1 MRRSFIFPNLVF
13 ALPAFILLLRSPLA
27 LAQSVSPIPPDAQAA
42 MGELRKEPFR
52 AHMAFLADDLLEGR
66 GTGARGHEIAARYVA
81 AQFEALGLNPA
92 GQDGSYFQRVP
103 FRQLTVEPEKCAV
116 SITQGGSTTQLK
128 WGDDFLMRGNEVY
141 PDSSIE
147 APVVF
152 VGYSVRTPDGSYD
165 DYAGVDVK
173 GKIVAMFG
181 GAPPSL
187 PSELQAHL
195 SSLREKLRNARDHG
209 AIGAL
214 ALRRPSD
221 EKGLPWPRVVIG
233 AGFPSMRW
241 LGPDGVPGD
250 AYPEIHARAGL
261 SVAASE
267 KLFQRASKS
276 WADVLRDAEA
286 SKPQSFALPLTAK
299 LHEVSRYEAVSS
311 PNVIA
316 ALPGSD
322 PKLSQEYVVYSAHV
336 DHLGIGKPINGD
348 SIYNGAADDASGT
361 AALLVIAK
369 AFKSMPR
376 PPARSILF
384 LGATAEEKGLLG
396 SDYFAHWP
404 TVPIRS
410 IVADINMDGASVFY
424 TFNDIVA
431 LGAPDSSLDAV
442 VARNAARLALKV
454 TPDPEPD
461 QHYFVRADQYSF
473 VRQGVPS
480 VFISEGEE
488 AKDPAVDGK
497 KFTEQ
502 WIATRYHAPSDDMNQ
517 PLNFDAAVQFMQID
531 FLVGYDIAQ
540 DPQRP
545 KWKPGDFFGENFAPK
560 N

>member
-1 MRRSFIFPNLVF
+1 
-13 ALPAFILLLRSPLA
+13 
-27 LAQSVSPIPPDAQAA
+27 
-42 MGELRKEPFR
+42 
-52 AHMAFLADDLLEGR
+52 MAFLADDLLEGR

-81 AQFEALGLNPA
+81 AQFEAMGLKPA
-92 GQDGSYFQRVP
+92 GRDGSYLQRVP

-116 SITQGGSTTQLK
+116 SITENSSTTQLK

-141 PDSSIE
+141 PDSSIK

-209 AIGAL
+209 AIGVI
-214 ALRRPSD
+214 ALRKPKD
-221 EKGLPWPRVVIG
+221 DKGLPWPRVVIG

-250 AYPEIHARAGL
+250 AYPQLRARAGL
-261 SVAASE
+261 SLAASE
-267 KLFQRASKS
+267 KLFQHASKS
-276 WADVLRDAEA
+276 WTDVLRDAEA
-286 SKPQSFALPLTAK
+286 SKPQSFALPVTAK
-299 LHEVSRYEAVSS
+299 LHEVSRHEEISS

-316 ALPGSD
+316 VLPGSD
-322 PKLSQEYVVYSAHV
+322 PKLSQEYVIYSAHV

-369 AFKSMPR
+369 AFKSMAR
-376 PPARSILF
+376 PPARSIMF

-396 SDYFAHWP
+396 SDYFAHFP
-404 TVPIRS
+404 TVPIKS

-424 TFNDIVA
+424 TFNDIIA

-442 VARNAARLALKV
+442 VARNAARLGLKV

-480 VFISEGEE
+480 VFISDGEE
-488 AKDPAVDGK
+488 AKDPAIDAK

-545 KWKPGDFFGENFAPK
+545 KWKPGDFFGENFALK

>member
-1 MRRSFIFPNLVF
+1 MRRSFVFSILVF
-13 ALPAFILLLRSPLA
+13 VVLAFILLRYSPLA
-27 LAQSVSPIPPDAQAA
+27 HAQSVSPIPPDAKAA
-42 MGELRKEPFR
+42 MGELQKEPFR

-81 AQFEALGLNPA
+81 AQFEAIGLKPA
-92 GQDGSYFQRVP
+92 GQDGAYYQRVP
-103 FRQLTVEPEKCAV
+103 FRQLTIEPEKCAV
-116 SITQGGSTTQLK
+116 SITENGSTTQLK

-195 SSLREKLRNARDHG
+195 SALREKLRNARDHG
-209 AIGAL
+209 AIGVI
-214 ALRRPSD
+214 ALRKPKD
-221 EKGLPWPRVVIG
+221 DKGLPWPRVVIG

-250 AYPEIHARAGL
+250 AYPKLRARAGL
-261 SVAASE
+261 SLAASE
-267 KLFQRASKS
+267 KLFQDASKS
-276 WADVLRDAEA
+276 WADVLRDAEL
-286 SKPQSFALPLTAK
+286 SKPQSFALPVTAK
-299 LHEVSRYEAVSS
+299 LHEVSRNEAISS

-316 ALPGSD
+316 VLPGSD

-369 AFKSMPR
+369 AFKSMAQ
-376 PPARSILF
+376 PPARSIMF

-396 SDYFAHWP
+396 SDYFGHFP
-404 TVPIRS
+404 TVPINS

-424 TFNDIVA
+424 TFNDIIA

-442 VARNAARLALKV
+442 VARNAARLGLKV

-545 KWKPGDFFGENFAPK
+545 KWKPGDFFGENFGPK

>member
-1 MRRSFIFPNLVF
+1 MRRSFVFSILVF
-13 ALPAFILLLRSPLA
+13 VVLAFILLLHSPFA
-27 LAQSVSPIPPDAQAA
+27 LAQSVSPIPPDAQVA
-42 MGELRKEPFR
+42 MGELQKEPFR

-81 AQFEALGLNPA
+81 AQFEAIGLKPA

-103 FRQLTVEPEKCAV
+103 FRQLKVEPEKCAV
-116 SITQGGSTTQLK
+116 SIIENGSTTQLK

-141 PDSSIE
+141 PDSSFE

-195 SSLREKLRNARDHG
+195 SALREKLRNARDHG
-209 AIGAL
+209 AIGVI
-214 ALRRPSD
+214 ALRKPKD
-221 EKGLPWPRVVIG
+221 DKGLPWPRVVIG

-241 LGPDGVPGD
+241 LGADGVPGD
-250 AYPEIHARAGL
+250 AYPELRARAVL
-261 SVAASE
+261 SIAASE
-267 KLFQRASKS
+267 KLFQDASKS
-276 WADVLRDAEA
+276 WADVLRDTEV
-286 SKPQSFALPLTAK
+286 SKPQSFALPVTAK
-299 LHEVSRYEAVSS
+299 LHEVSRHETISS

-316 ALPGSD
+316 VLPGSD

-348 SIYNGAADDASGT
+348 SIYNGAGDDASGT

-369 AFKSMPR
+369 AFKSLAH
-376 PPARSILF
+376 PPARSIMF

-396 SDYFAHWP
+396 SDYFAHFP
-404 TVPIRS
+404 TVPIKS
-410 IVADINMDGASVFY
+410 IVADINMDGASVGY
-424 TFNDIVA
+424 TFNDIIA
-431 LGAPDSSLDAV
+431 LGASDSSLEAV
-442 VARNAARLALKV
+442 VARNAALLGLKV

-488 AKDPAVDGK
+488 ARDPAVDGK

-545 KWKPGDFFGENFAPK
+545 KWKPGDFFGENFGSK

>member
-1 MRRSFIFPNLVF
+1 MRRSFVFSILVF
-13 ALPAFILLLRSPLA
+13 VVLAFILLLYSPLA

-42 MGELRKEPFR
+42 MRELQKEPFR

-66 GTGARGHEIAARYVA
+66 GTGTRGHEIAARYVA
-81 AQFEALGLNPA
+81 AQFEAIGLKAA
-92 GQDGSYFQRVP
+92 GQDGAYFQRVP
-103 FRQLTVEPEKCAV
+103 FRQLSVEPEKCAV
-116 SITQGGSTTQLK
+116 SITENGSTTQLK

-195 SSLREKLRNARDHG
+195 SALREKLRNARDHG
-209 AIGAL
+209 AIGVI
-214 ALRRPSD
+214 ALRKPKD
-221 EKGLPWPRVVIG
+221 DKGLPWPRVVIG

-250 AYPEIHARAGL
+250 AYPELRARAVL

-267 KLFQRASKS
+267 KLFQDASKS
-276 WADVLRDAEA
+276 WADVLRDAEV
-286 SKPQSFALPLTAK
+286 SKPQSFALPVTAK
-299 LHEVSRYEAVSS
+299 LHEVSRHETISS

-316 ALPGSD
+316 VLPGSD
-322 PKLSQEYVVYSAHV
+322 PKLSQEYVVYSANV

-369 AFKSMPR
+369 AFKSMVQ
-376 PPARSILF
+376 PPPRSILF

-396 SDYFAHWP
+396 SDYFAHFP
-404 TVPIRS
+404 TVPIKS
-410 IVADINMDGASVFY
+410 IVADINMDGASVGY

-431 LGAPDSSLDAV
+431 LGAPDSSLDVV
-442 VARNAARLALKV
+442 VARNASRLGLKV

-480 VFISEGEE
+480 VFISDGEE
-488 AKDPAVDGK
+488 AKDPAVDAK

-545 KWKPGDFFGENFAPK
+545 KWKPGDFFGEKFGPK

>member
-1 MRRSFIFPNLVF
+1 MRRSFVF
-13 ALPAFILLLRSPLA
+13 SISVFVVLGFTLLLYSPLA
-27 LAQSVSPIPPDAQAA
+27 LTQSVSPIPPDAQAA
-42 MGELRKEPFR
+42 MGELLKEPFR

-81 AQFEALGLNPA
+81 AQFEGIGLKPA
-92 GQDGSYFQRVP
+92 GQDGAYFQRVP
-103 FRQLTVEPEKCAV
+103 FRQLKVEPEQCAV
-116 SITQGGSTTQLK
+116 SITENGSTTQLK

-141 PDSSIE
+141 PNSSIE

-152 VGYSVRTPDGSYD
+152 IGYSVRTPDGSYD

-195 SSLREKLRNARDHG
+195 SALREKLRNARHHG
-209 AIGAL
+209 AIGVI
-214 ALRRPSD
+214 ALRKPKD
-221 EKGLPWPRVVIG
+221 DKGLPWPRVVIG

-250 AYPEIHARAGL
+250 AYPELRARAVL

-267 KLFQRASKS
+267 KLFQDASKS
-276 WADVLRDAEA
+276 WADVLRDAEV
-286 SKPQSFALPLTAK
+286 SKPQS
-299 LHEVSRYEAVSS
+299 S
-311 PNVIA
+311 
-316 ALPGSD
+316 
-322 PKLSQEYVVYSAHV
+322 
-336 DHLGIGKPINGD
+336 
-348 SIYNGAADDASGT
+348 
-361 AALLVIAK
+361 ALLVIAK
-369 AFKSMPR
+369 AFKSMAQ
-376 PPARSILF
+376 PPARSIMF

-396 SDYFAHWP
+396 SDYFAHFP
-404 TVPIRS
+404 TVPIKS
-410 IVADINMDGASVFY
+410 IVADINMDGASVGY
-424 TFNDIVA
+424 TFNDIIA

-442 VARNAARLALKV
+442 VARNAARLGLKV

-517 PLNFDAAVQFMQID
+517 PLNFDAAVQFMQVD

-545 KWKPGDFFGENFAPK
+545 KWKPGDFFGENFGPK